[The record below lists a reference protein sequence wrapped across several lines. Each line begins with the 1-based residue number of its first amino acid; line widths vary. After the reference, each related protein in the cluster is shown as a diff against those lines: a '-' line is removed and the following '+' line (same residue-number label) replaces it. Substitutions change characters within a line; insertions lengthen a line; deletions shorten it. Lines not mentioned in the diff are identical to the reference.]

1 MPWKV
6 EKFEQLLGP
15 GQQPMQT
22 GEYLGGGAEFPTRH
36 AAEEAVKRHVGGYTH
51 LGQNEE
57 RDYWWCRNDND
68 TKNLVLII
76 RGHDT

>member
-6 EKFEQLLGP
+6 EKVEQLLGP

-36 AAEEAVKRHVGGYTH
+36 AAEEAVSGMLAATRTSVRTKSGITGGAAMTTTQRISCWSFA
-51 LGQNEE
+51 G
-57 RDYWWCRNDND
+57 R
-68 TKNLVLII
+68 TP
-76 RGHDT
+76 